1 MALYTKAAISW
12 LQLLC
17 FIKGVGPFKGVG
29 SFKGV
34 GFRKPAHF
42 YAAGT
47 FLCWNKRDRLIYEL
61 ALTGF
66 QGWASYFADFAFCA
80 YFYSGDL
87 SVDY

>member
-1 MALYTKAAISW
+1 MVLHTKVAISR
-12 LQLLC
+12 LQILC
-17 FIKGVGPFKGVG
+17 FIMGVGL
-29 SFKGV
+29 FKGV

-87 SVDY
+87 SADY